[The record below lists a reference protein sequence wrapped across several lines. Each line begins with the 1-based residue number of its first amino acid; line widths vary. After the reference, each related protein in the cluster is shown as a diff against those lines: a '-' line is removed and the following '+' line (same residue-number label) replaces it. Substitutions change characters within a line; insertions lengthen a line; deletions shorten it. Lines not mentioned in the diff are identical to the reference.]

1 MIYLNE
7 SAGVSGVF
15 LKLSVITDRKVDFF
29 ILKVITDKI
38 PK

>member
-15 LKLSVITDRKVDFF
+15 FKLSVITDRKVDFF
-29 ILKVITDKI
+29 YFDDYD
-38 PK
+38 